1 MMREYCECNKSRR
14 LRTNSVDSRISTD
27 IAGSQTSDQ
36 FLNATEDRTTRSNSV
51 SGPPTIH
58 SPTNPMPTP
67 GRRLSYAAIA
77 ASLSPS
83 NSTEIPHHK
92 NDLMDIDDDCDSN
105 HKAESISESISFSGG
120 NAWSRR
126 PSITS
131 TNSNNALN
139 GDHLFAPTEE
149 ENITTSTEAAH
160 SLKLVMQYGQ
170 MLQKEYQHDTRGKT
184 RSSLVVTKMTELIR
198 ETVLINL
205 IYKGNILLAGLR

>member
-27 IAGSQTSDQ
+27 LAGSQTSDQ
-36 FLNATEDRTTRSNSV
+36 LLNVTEDGTTRSNSV
-51 SGPPTIH
+51 SGPPATH
-58 SPTNPMPTP
+58 SPTNPTPTP

-83 NSTEIPHHK
+83 SSTEIHHQR
-92 NDLMDIDDDCDSN
+92 NDAMDIDDNCNYN
-105 HKAESISESISFSGG
+105 HKADSTSDSISFNGG

-139 GDHLFAPTEE
+139 GDHLSAPMEE
-149 ENITTSTEAAH
+149 QNITTSTEAAH

-184 RSSLVVTKMTELIR
+184 RSSLVVNKMTTLIR
-198 ETVLINL
+198 ETVLIKSYL
-205 IYKGNILLAGLR
+205 